1 MQASRN
7 KCHQFVKIS
16 SAGLIVFTL
25 ACVGLSRF
33 GYRFN
38 STPSLPEG
46 FWKVGELVGPVQRGQ
61 IVSICPSDTPVF
73 QTALS
78 RHYLSWG
85 LCRGGYAS
93 LLKPVAAVA
102 GDQIVVSDDG
112 IRVNGVLLPNSKAST
127 RDGMGRPLRPVKVGT
142 YAIKPGT
149 VWVVSSYARSF
160 DSRYFGPLPSANILG
175 TANPLWVGGAIQ

>member
-1 MQASRN
+1 MHASRN
-7 KCHQFVKIS
+7 QANQFVRVGF
-16 SAGLIVFTL
+16 AGMIVFSL
-25 ACVGLSRF
+25 ACIAVSRV

-46 FWKVGELVGPVQRGQ
+46 LWKVNELSTAVQRGQ

-85 LCRGGYAS
+85 LCRGGYSS

-102 GDQIVVSDDG
+102 GDQLGVSDDG
-112 IRVNGVLLPNSKAST
+112 IRVNGVLLPNSKALKA
-127 RDGMGRPLRPVKVGT
+127 DGLGRPLRSVNHGLYT
-142 YAIKPGT
+142 IEPGT
-149 VWVVSSYARSF
+149 VWVVSGHSTSF
-160 DSRYFGPLPSANILG
+160 DSRYFGPLPSTNILG
-175 TANPLWVGGAIQ
+175 TAKPVWIGGITQ